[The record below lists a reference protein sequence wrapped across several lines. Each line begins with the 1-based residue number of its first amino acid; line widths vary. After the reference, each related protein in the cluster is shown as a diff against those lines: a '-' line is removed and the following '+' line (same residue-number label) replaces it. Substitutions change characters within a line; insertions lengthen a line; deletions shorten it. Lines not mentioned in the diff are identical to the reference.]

1 MKKFD
6 FVAELLAHGFH
17 DDTKLEAVELSRQTG
32 FEGVVLSRDFTK
44 VIESVWSGR
53 HEYSYRVEV
62 FVNLTQNLCRANSSM
77 AELSTSANGITPQ
90 ESVPIT
96 QSLPRC
102 KMRAWKSNPRRRFGR

>member
-44 VIESVWSGR
+44 
-53 HEYSYRVEV
+53 
-62 FVNLTQNLCRANSSM
+62 
-77 AELSTSANGITPQ
+77 
-90 ESVPIT
+90 
-96 QSLPRC
+96 
-102 KMRAWKSNPRRRFGR
+102 

>member
-53 HEYSYRVEV
+53 RDGRGNH
-62 FVNLTQNLCRANSSM
+62 NLSS
-77 AELSTSANGITPQ
+77 I
-90 ESVPIT
+90 
-96 QSLPRC
+96 
-102 KMRAWKSNPRRRFGR
+102 FGGL

>member
-44 VIESVWSGR
+44 VMFNEAGQAVYFNRVMKNGR
-53 HEYSYRVEV
+53 EQ
-62 FVNLTQNLCRANSSM
+62 FVVKALDGQHIMGRDRQKHSSRTFTELHQAEAFLRRA
-77 AELSTSANGITPQ
+77 GY
-90 ESVPIT
+90 
-96 QSLPRC
+96 RC
-102 KMRAWKSNPRRRFGR
+102 KG

>member
-53 HEYSYRVEV
+53 HHQAVADGVRLRRCCDGE
-62 FVNLTQNLCRANSSM
+62 LGSSHPGR
-77 AELSTSANGITPQ
+77 E
-90 ESVPIT
+90 E
-96 QSLPRC
+96 
-102 KMRAWKSNPRRRFGR
+102 RRGVVLLRHPPCVCAGHFP

>member
-44 VIESVWSGR
+44 VIK
-53 HEYSYRVEV
+53 H
-62 FVNLTQNLCRANSSM
+62 LCRFTKP
-77 AELSTSANGITPQ
+77 LQTT
-90 ESVPIT
+90 
-96 QSLPRC
+96 
-102 KMRAWKSNPRRRFGR
+102 